1 MRRLLAMLLAG
12 CLPFAAVAAPADD
25 YPAHPVTIIV
35 PFAPGG
41 ATDLLAR
48 LVGGMLELR
57 LGKGFVIDNKPGAG
71 TVIGANAA
79 AKAAPDGY
87 TLFMATS
94 TPLAINAT
102 LYKNLPYKPASDF
115 IPVAAV
121 AQVPFV
127 LVVNPSLPVNSV
139 AELIAYAKANPGR
152 LSFGSAGAGS
162 PHHLYMELFNAMA
175 GTQMTHV
182 PYKGSLPA
190 LNDVIAGHIQL
201 MFCDLPPVMAQLP
214 SGNVRAL
221 GVSTK
226 KRIPGFESIAPI
238 AEVGLPGFEAMAWQM
253 LVAPAKTPQD
263 IVEKLHADIKSFLET
278 PEIEAQ
284 IVKVGMIPMP
294 NPPVAELHAFVQAE
308 IDRWGKVVTR
318 AGLAGRE

>member
-1 MRRLLAMLLAG
+1 MRHLLAMLLVG
-12 CLPFAAVAAPADD
+12 WLPLAAVAAPADQ
-25 YPAHPVTIIV
+25 YPNRPVTIIV
-35 PFAPGG
+35 PFAAGG
-41 ATDLLAR
+41 GTDLLAR
-48 LVGGMLELR
+48 LVGGMLELQ
-57 LGKGFVIDNKPGAG
+57 LGKSFVIDNKPGAG

-79 AKAAPDGY
+79 AKSAPDGY
-87 TLFMATS
+87 TLLMATS

-102 LYKNLPYKPASDF
+102 LYRTLPYKPASDF

-127 LVVNPSLPVNSV
+127 LVVNPSLPIRSV
-139 AELIAYAKANPGR
+139 AELISYAKANPGR
-152 LSFGSAGAGS
+152 LSFGSGGAGS

-175 GTQMTHV
+175 GIEMTHV

-201 MFCDLPPVMAQLP
+201 MFCDLPPVMAQLQ
-214 SGNVRAL
+214 SGNVRVL

-226 KRIPGFESIAPI
+226 MRIPGFESIAPI

-253 LVAPAKTPQD
+253 LVAPAMTPQD
-263 IVEKLHADIKSFLET
+263 IVEKLHADIKSFLES
-278 PEIEAQ
+278 PEIAAQ
-284 IVKVGMIPMP
+284 IVKVGMIPMS
-294 NPPVAELHAFVQAE
+294 NPPVAELQAFVRAE